1 MCIRDRYQRRVRG
14 QEERMVKS
22 EGYRCCTR
30 DMFSRPFRARG
41 MPNLSTYLVNFKV
54 GDYVDIKAN
63 SAIQQG
69 MPHKTYHG
77 RTGIVWNVTKR
88 AVGVLV
94 NKQVGGRVMAK
105 KIHVRVEHV
114 TPSACR
120 KQFLDLSLIHISEPT
135 RLLSISYAVFCLKKK
150 KKKKNLRG
158 NHLLKKN
165 KTARQKRNK
174 KINKKRNT

>member
-120 KQFLDLSLIHISEPT
+120 KQFLDRVKANDDAKVAAKAAGQPKPNTKRPVRGPKPGRSIRTET
-135 RLLSISYAVFCLKKK
+135 CLLYTSPSP
-150 KKKKNLRG
+150 RDS
-158 NHLLKKN
+158 
-165 KTARQKRNK
+165 
-174 KINKKRNT
+174 

>member
-14 QEERMVKS
+14 EERMVKS

-30 DMFSRPFRARG
+30 DQFSRPFRQRG
-41 MPNLSTYLVNFKV
+41 MPNLSTYLVNYKV

-77 RTGIVWNVTKR
+77 RTGVVWNVTKR

-94 NKQVGGRVMAK
+94 NKQVGGKILAK

-114 TPSACR
+114 SKSQCREAFLKRVKANDAAKESA
-120 KQFLDLSLIHISEPT
+120 KAAGQPKPIT
-135 RLLSISYAVFCLKKK
+135 KRLVRGPKPGFQVRTETIAVAPVKYEALY
-150 KKKKNLRG
+150 
-158 NHLLKKN
+158 
-165 KTARQKRNK
+165 
-174 KINKKRNT
+174 

>member
-1 MCIRDRYQRRVRG
+1 MGTSCHGER
-14 QEERMVKS
+14 ERMVKS

-30 DMFSRPFRARG
+30 DMFSRPFRQRG

-63 SAIQQG
+63 SAIQRG

-77 RTGIVWNVTKR
+77 RTGVIWNVTKR

-94 NKQVGGRVMAK
+94 NKQVGGRILAK

-114 TPSACR
+114 KKSKCR
-120 KQFLDLSLIHISEPT
+120 DHFLT
-135 RLLSISYAVFCLKKK
+135 RVKENDQAKVAAKAAGQPKPC
-150 KKKKNLRG
+150 
-158 NHLLKKN
+158 
-165 KTARQKRNK
+165 TKRIVK
-174 KINKKRNT
+174 GPAAGFQVRTETVKVAPVKYEAMY

>member
-1 MCIRDRYQRRVRG
+1 MGR
-14 QEERMVKS
+14 EKMVKS

-30 DMFSRPFRARG
+30 DMFSRPFRQRG
-41 MPNLSTYLVNFKV
+41 MPNLSTYLVPFKV

-77 RTGIVWNVTKR
+77 RTGVIWNVTKR

-94 NKQVGGRVMAK
+94 NKQVGGRIFQK

-114 TPSACR
+114 TKSACR
-120 KQFLDLSLIHISEPT
+120 KQFLDRVKANDQAKE
-135 RLLSISYAVFCLKKK
+135 AAKAGFQV
-150 KKKKNLRG
+150 
-158 NHLLKKN
+158 
-165 KTARQKRNK
+165 KTETVKVAPVKYEALY
-174 KINKKRNT
+174 